1 MRLTACNVEARGN
14 GGGLELQVGY
24 ELPASVGCPA
34 DRTTSF
40 CSRTASIA
48 NKQTNKL
55 RVMNRARRICV
66 IPVICV
72 YSRCIFPTHDKQRP
86 KWG

>member
-34 DRTTSF
+34 DRTTS
-40 CSRTASIA
+40 SVRGQLRL
-48 NKQTNKL
+48 QTNK
-55 RVMNRARRICV
+55 
-66 IPVICV
+66 
-72 YSRCIFPTHDKQRP
+72 H
-86 KWG
+86 